1 LERVVINVAVSAE
14 KKNSVDLS
22 QKMKELLDLAQQ
34 AGVEQNVFFLSTLKR
49 YQVQLKI
56 LTQLETEINNAGVLV
71 TKQYVKGR
79 ENVYTHP
86 AVTDYNRTSTAAN
99 QTVQTLLKIITTLA
113 EHSISD
119 SIQDDE
125 EL

>member
-1 LERVVINVAVSAE
+1 MSE
-14 KKNSVDLS
+14 KKTENVNLNE
-22 QKMKELLDLAQQ
+22 KAKELLEMAQQ
-34 AGVEQNVFFLSTLKR
+34 AGVEQNFFFLSTFKR
-49 YQVQLKI
+49 YQVQLNI
-56 LTQLETEINNAGVLV
+56 LNQLESEIKKAGVLV

-86 AVTDYNRTSTAAN
+86 AVTDYNRTATAAN

-113 EHSISD
+113 EHSIGD
-119 SIQDDE
+119 SIPDNE

>member
-1 LERVVINVAVSAE
+1 MSVEKSEAVNLND
-14 KKNSVDLS
+14 KV
-22 QKMKELLDLAQQ
+22 KELFEMAQQ
-34 AGVEQNVFFLSTLKR
+34 AGVEQNFFFLSTFKR

-56 LTQLETEINNAGVLV
+56 LNQLESEISKAGVLV

-86 AVTDYNRTSTAAN
+86 AVTDYNRTATAAN
-99 QTVQTLLKIITTLA
+99 QTVQTILKIITTLA

-119 SIQDDE
+119 SIPDNDE
-125 EL
+125 L

>member
-1 LERVVINVAVSAE
+1 MAE
-14 KKNSVDLS
+14 KKSINLNE
-22 QKMKELLDLAQQ
+22 KAKELLELAQE
-34 AGVEQNVFFLSTLKR
+34 ANVEQNFFFVSTFKR

-56 LTQLETEINNAGVLV
+56 LNQLEAEINNSGVLV

-86 AVTDYNRTSTAAN
+86 AVTDYNKTATAAN
-99 QTVQTLLKIITTLA
+99 QTVQTILKIITTLA

-119 SIQDDE
+119 SIPDDDE
-125 EL
+125 L

>member
-1 LERVVINVAVSAE
+1 MSAE
-14 KKNSVDLS
+14 KMESVNLGE
-22 QKMKELLDLAQQ
+22 KMKELLAMAQQ
-34 AGVEQNVFFLSTLKR
+34 AGVEQNFFFVSTFKR
-49 YQVQLKI
+49 YQVQMNI
-56 LTQLETEINNAGVLV
+56 LTQLETEIKRAGVLV

-86 AVTDYNRTSTAAN
+86 AVTDYNRTATAAN

-113 EHSISD
+113 EHSIED
-119 SIQDDE
+119 SIPDNE

>member
-1 LERVVINVAVSAE
+1 MAADKTNNFDLNE
-14 KKNSVDLS
+14 KF
-22 QKMKELLDLAQQ
+22 KELLEMAKQ
-34 AGVEQNVFFLSTLKR
+34 AGVEQNVFFLTTVKR
-49 YQVQLKI
+49 YQVQIGI
-56 LTQLETEINNAGVLV
+56 LNNLEAEINKSGVLV

-86 AVTDYNRTSTAAN
+86 AITDYNRTATAAN

-113 EHSISD
+113 EHSIGD
-119 SIQDDE
+119 SIPDNE

>member
-1 LERVVINVAVSAE
+1 MAE
-14 KKNSVDLS
+14 KKTESVDLNG
-22 QKMKELLDLAQQ
+22 KARELLEMAQQ
-34 AGVEQNVFFLSTLKR
+34 AGVEQNFFFVSTFKR
-49 YQVQLKI
+49 YQVQLNI
-56 LTQLETEINNAGVLV
+56 LTQLESEIKKAGVLV

-86 AVTDYNRTSTAAN
+86 AITDYNRTSTAAN

-113 EHSISD
+113 DHSIGD
-119 SIQDDE
+119 SIQDDD

>member
-1 LERVVINVAVSAE
+1 MSETKKESFNLNE
-14 KKNSVDLS
+14 KA
-22 QKMKELLDLAQQ
+22 KELLQLAQQ
-34 AGVEQNVFFLSTLKR
+34 ANVEQNFFFMSTFKR
-49 YQVQLKI
+49 YQVQLGI
-56 LTQLETEINNAGVLV
+56 LTQLESEIKNAGVLV

-86 AVTDYNRTSTAAN
+86 AVTDYNRTATSAN

-113 EHSISD
+113 EHSIND
-119 SIQDDE
+119 SIPDNE